1 MVYNEGQRT
10 GMQHLWT
17 SNIQNQN
24 QAKGSRIKIMKQT
37 LYTKTRNTQLV
48 FNTILKAQ
56 VDFALKQ

>member
-10 GMQHLWT
+10 GMQHLWI

-24 QAKGSRIKIMKQT
+24 QTKGSRIKIMKQT
-37 LYTKTRNTQLV
+37 LNTKTRNTQLV